1 MIILR
6 LLVVMVVVAQPPQPL
21 NWTPGMTP
29 QIHNMFRT
37 LEGQSLDIIL
47 TSAPVLRLK
56 AIEHE
61 IQLKCFEQVVD
72 LTQPGRIAHN
82 LRREVRSLRQSDIRL
97 KSDFVRLSTSDI
109 EFFLGQQQ
117 VSYLDCN
124 TLCITKNSKVVE
136 DLGQMSQWLQ
146 LFEEEKLKKFWVNSI
161 QNQSI
166 SEESYYSASYSL
178 KVLLNGTQVRVFPK
192 SDFNEE
198 ETDCFTFRDHKV
210 EKCSDITNLGAM
222 TLYFEQHGKDNVYY
236 NRHLYN
242 LALQVKLNR
251 MYRKLNAEDKVNLT
265 IANYHLN
272 TLKFQTFIP
281 RPNNIKKLPLELATC
296 ICNRHRNVTKSKIRL
311 ARSTLEEAALVLSQV
326 PLGLETA
333 RIKGHGN
340 QHLSSVEEILE
351 DRANEKRRTPIDQYL
366 EYNDIYDLFVNS
378 SDWIRAQNGSSNIS
392 LVEKWLTGYPD
403 HREQY
408 KPITRQLTSFRKES
422 LKSQQPQQPQALVGS
437 VSLGA
442 LKLFSIGAPYLYEQT
457 SEVVGKIMTEHK
469 GFWIKPDLSPENRVS
484 AEQFNSYLNGAF
496 RQTTGAR
503 FSVGNDRL
511 NVNYPDI
518 TLLSQGTSLLHD
530 NDINEFSLKA
540 LQLQILIEKLKQKL
554 PSILVTRLLSE
565 VTGELVRNSSVFVEI
580 LESKSFLSFRLY
592 YQSIIKSSTLTN
604 YKFYTLPHAKRG
616 KEQFFFQIANV
627 SINME
632 KDLYLSSKQSK
643 HFDCVKAVMGN
654 VALTLNDKCI
664 EKSRVVGLIENA
676 LVFKD
681 SYTLMIQGP
690 GVLHYSC
697 NSEPASMYAIH
708 EQLIL
713 FLIHNSCN
721 LHGVF
726 ADSIQYH
733 FKATNNHR
741 GNFTVFPLL
750 KYEVPFLATRAEKVD
765 LILLSFAITLGIIAF
780 LFILITLG
788 CLYAKKKLGVRIT
801 RNQNRNLELQVTRT
815 RRSQSTETHDLDFNR
830 TPPLEVV
837 DLKTLPREG
846 GQRGMNILQE
856 ALGQSLNYGIDRKF
870 DFQRNNQENDF
881 LPQDKHYLSNS
892 FLLETFPDMEVGT
905 SRRMSQESMDFDKSK
920 LHRCKTTGCLECPR
934 TSIQPT
940 YPYGSDSIM
949 QSSTI
954 IRKVKP
960 KTVTLSKL

>member
-1 MIILR
+1 MMIFK
-6 LLVVMVVVAQPPQPL
+6 LLIVLGAAKPPKPL

-29 QIHNMFRT
+29 QIHNMFKT
-37 LEGQSLDIIL
+37 IDGQSLDIIL

-72 LTQPGRIAHN
+72 LTQPGRFAHN
-82 LRREVRSLRQSDIRL
+82 LRREIRSLRESEIKL
-97 KSDFVRLSTSDI
+97 KSDFVISSNSNI

-117 VSYLDCN
+117 MSYLDCN
-124 TLCITKNSKVVE
+124 TLCITKNSRVVD
-136 DLGQMSQWLQ
+136 DLGQISQWLQ
-146 LFEEEKLKKFWVNSI
+146 LFGEEKIRKFWVNSI
-161 QNQSI
+161 QNQSV
-166 SEESYYSASYSL
+166 SGSSYYSASYSL
-178 KVLLNGTQVRVFPK
+178 KVLMNGTQVKVFPK
-192 SDFNEE
+192 SDFNNE

-222 TLYFEQHGKDNVYY
+222 TLYFEQHGNDNVYY

-242 LALQVKLNR
+242 LALQVKLNGW
-251 MYRKLNAEDKVNLT
+251 YQELNIENKVNLT
-265 IANYHLN
+265 MADYHLN

-281 RPNNIKKLPLELATC
+281 RPNNIKKLPMELATC
-296 ICNRHRNVTKSKIRL
+296 LCNRHRNVTNSKIRL
-311 ARSTLEEAALVLSQV
+311 ARSTLQEADLVLSQV

-340 QHLSSVEEILE
+340 QHLSSVAELLQ
-351 DRANEKRRTPIDQYL
+351 DRANEQRRTPVDQYL
-366 EYNDIYDLFVNS
+366 RFNDIYDLFVNS
-378 SDWIRAQNGSSNIS
+378 SDWIRTHNGSSNIS
-392 LVEKWLTGYPD
+392 LVEQWLSGYPN

-408 KPITRQLTSFRKES
+408 TPITRELTSLRKDNLIS
-422 LKSQQPQQPQALVGS
+422 QQSQQPQQPQALVGS

-442 LKLFSIGAPYLYEQT
+442 LKLFSIGAPYLYDHT

-469 GFWIKPDLSPENRVS
+469 GFWIKPDLSPGNMVS
-484 AEQFNSYLNGAF
+484 AEQFHDYLNGAF
-496 RQTTGAR
+496 SKMTGAS

-511 NVNYPDI
+511 NVAYPEI
-518 TLLSQGTSLLHD
+518 TFLSQGSSLLHD

-540 LQLQILIEKLKQKL
+540 LQLQILTQKLKQKL
-554 PSILVTRLLSE
+554 PNILVTRLLSE
-565 VTGELVRNSSVFVEI
+565 VAGELVKNSSVFVEI

-604 YKFYTLPHAKRG
+604 YKFYTLPHAKKG

-643 HFDCVKAVMGN
+643 YFECVKAVMGN
-654 VALTLNDKCI
+654 VPLTLEDKCI
-664 EKSRVVGLIENA
+664 EKSRVVGLIEHA

-708 EQLIL
+708 EQVIL
-713 FLIHNSCN
+713 FLIHDSCN

-733 FKATNNHR
+733 FKAKNNYR
-741 GNFTVFPLL
+741 GNFTVLPLL
-750 KYEVPFLATRAEKVD
+750 KYKVPFLATRAEKVD
-765 LILLSFAITLGIIAF
+765 LILLTFAITLGIIGF

-801 RNQNRNLELQVTRT
+801 RNQNKNIELQVTRDK
-815 RRSQSTETHDLDFNR
+815 RSQSTETNNLDYSR
-830 TPPLEVV
+830 TPPLEAIG
-837 DLKTLPREG
+837 LKTLPKEG
-846 GQRGMNILQE
+846 GKQGMDTLKE
-856 ALGQSLNYGIDRKF
+856 ALGQSLHYGIERKF
-870 DFQRNNQENDF
+870 DFQSRNQDDF
-881 LPQDKHYLSNS
+881 LPHDKHYVSNS
-892 FLLETFPDMEVGT
+892 FLLETFPAMEIGS
-905 SRRMSQESMDFDKSK
+905 SRRMSKESLDFDKSK
-920 LHRCKTTGCLECPR
+920 SHRCKTTGCVECPR
-934 TSIQPT
+934 TLIQPT
-940 YPYGSDSIM
+940 YPYGSDSNIH
-949 QSSTI
+949 SNTI

-960 KTVTLSKL
+960 KY